1 MPHPLCPSS
10 TPGVPLS
17 PGLKAPLT
25 LFTLL
30 VVLLTIVVCV
40 AYTCF
45 GCFKHLSPLS
55 YKVGA
60 PPPGGGDAGWGYA
73 PHLATPQHVGR
84 LLQIEFIRGEG
95 VGGWV
100 RCVASLPTSSLLP
113 VCPPPHPLLQG
124 AWCQP
129 VLSSRV

>member
-1 MPHPLCPSS
+1 MPHPLCPPPAS

-45 GCFKHLSPLS
+45 GCFKHLSPLN

-60 PPPGGGDAGWGYA
+60 PPPGGGDA
-73 PHLATPQHVGR
+73 PHLVTPQCVGR
-84 LLQIEFIRGEG
+84 LLQTVFIRGEG
-95 VGGWV
+95 VGGRV
-100 RCVASLPTSSLLP
+100 RRVGSLPTSSLLP
-113 VCPPPHPLLQG
+113 ACPPPHPLLRG